1 MTTNLQLTGRE
12 LLRLM
17 CRVRGVAPQVLD
29 DFTLDDGDDN
39 NENDNS
45 KNINIYTIATITTT
59 RITKTTKINDSG
71 ENYAIMHIRP

>member
-17 CRVRGVAPQVLD
+17 CRVRGVAPQVVD
-29 DFTLDDGDDN
+29 HYTLDDGDDN

-45 KNINIYTIATITTT
+45 KNINIY
-59 RITKTTKINDSG
+59 NDSHHNNHKDN
-71 ENYAIMHIRP
+71 ENNQKK

>member
-45 KNINIYTIATITTT
+45 KNINIYNNSHHNNH
-59 RITKTTKINDSG
+59 KDN
-71 ENYAIMHIRP
+71 ENNQKK

>member
-1 MTTNLQLTGRE
+1 MTTIPQLTGRE

-29 DFTLDDGDDN
+29 DYTLDDDN

-45 KNINIYTIATITTT
+45 KNINIY
-59 RITKTTKINDSG
+59 ND
-71 ENYAIMHIRP
+71 NHHNNHKDNDNNQKNFVVKMIQ